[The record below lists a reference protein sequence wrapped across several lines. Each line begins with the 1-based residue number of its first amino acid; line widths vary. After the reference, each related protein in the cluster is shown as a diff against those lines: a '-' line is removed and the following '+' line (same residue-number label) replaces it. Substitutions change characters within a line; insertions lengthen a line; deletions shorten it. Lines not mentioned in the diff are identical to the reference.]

1 MSYSICNVL
10 NMEDEQKEILDGV
23 IIDIS
28 NYDSDKR
35 EELLSFSEKIVEKFP
50 GKQPLSFKWVDEN
63 PFATEEALVIATCDD
78 GFVDANNTKL
88 YEYIYDLMHP
98 FA

>member
-1 MSYSICNVL
+1 
-10 NMEDEQKEILDGV
+10 MEDEQREILDGV

-28 NYDSDKR
+28 KFDSEKR
-35 EELLSFSEKIVEKFP
+35 KELLSFSEKITKKFP
-50 GKQPLSFKWVDEN
+50 GDQPFSFKWVDED

-78 GFVDANNTKL
+78 GLVDENNTNL

-98 FA
+98 FV

>member
-1 MSYSICNVL
+1 
-10 NMEDEQKEILDGV
+10 MEDEQKEILDGV

-28 NYDSDKR
+28 KFSSDKR
-35 EELLSFSEKIVEKFP
+35 EELLSFSETIVEKFP
-50 GKQPLSFKWVDEN
+50 GKQPLSFKWVDED

-98 FA
+98 FV

>member
-1 MSYSICNVL
+1 MSYPICNVL
-10 NMEDEQKEILDGV
+10 NMEEEQKEILDGV

-28 NYDSDKR
+28 KFSSDKR

-50 GKQPLSFKWVDEN
+50 GKQPLSFKWVDED
-63 PFATEEALVIATCDD
+63 PFAKEEALVIATCDD
-78 GFVDANNTKL
+78 GFVNANNTKL

-98 FA
+98 FV

>member
-1 MSYSICNVL
+1 
-10 NMEDEQKEILDGV
+10 MEEEQKEILDGV
-23 IIDIS
+23 IVDIS
-28 NYDSDKR
+28 ELSLEKR
-35 EELLSFSEKIVEKFP
+35 KELLSFSEKIFEKFP
-50 GKQPLSFKWVDEN
+50 GKQPLSFKWVDED

-98 FA
+98 FV